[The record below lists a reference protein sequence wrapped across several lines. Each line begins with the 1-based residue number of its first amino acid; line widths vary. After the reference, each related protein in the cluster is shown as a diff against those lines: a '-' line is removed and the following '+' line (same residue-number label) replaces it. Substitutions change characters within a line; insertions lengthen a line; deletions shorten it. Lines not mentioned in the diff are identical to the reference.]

1 MRNAIWLF
9 GLLAASTA
17 WALDPAEPVVR
28 EAGGV
33 AVEWLDGGLPLAY
46 ASTYPYR
53 AASHRWE
60 ADGWRQQTPEE
71 IADRAAAR
79 ATAAQ
84 EAEQYA
90 GPEPELFAPALDED
104 GNVVGTARI
113 VVRAATWEIVG
124 LTNSASPQRTWMPA
138 QLDEYKSRIAKADRE
153 LGVIRK
159 AKGKGN
165 GLAALAER
173 VAALEAF
180 FGITEE

>member
-1 MRNAIWLF
+1 
-9 GLLAASTA
+9 
-17 WALDPAEPVVR
+17 
-28 EAGGV
+28 
-33 AVEWLDGGLPLAY
+33 
-46 ASTYPYR
+46 
-53 AASHRWE
+53 
-60 ADGWRQQTPEE
+60 
-71 IADRAAAR
+71 
-79 ATAAQ
+79 
-84 EAEQYA
+84 
-90 GPEPELFAPALDED
+90 LDED

-165 GLAALAER
+165 GLPALAER